1 MRGHRIPEELAR
13 IRRQAWARAVRA
25 SGLRQDEIA
34 EVVGASESTV
44 RSYGWR
50 DGNVPTEAALD
61 ALKRHNLGK
70 ALETLKERYGED
82 AVRIAA
88 PRL

>member
-1 MRGHRIPEELAR
+1 M
-13 IRRQAWARAVRA
+13 
-25 SGLRQDEIA
+25 
-34 EVVGASESTV
+34 

-50 DGNVPTEAALD
+50 DGNVPTED
-61 ALKRHNLGK
+61 AIDMLKRHNLGK

-82 AVRIAA
+82 AVRIAG

>member
-13 IRRQAWARAVRA
+13 VRRRAWARAVKV
-25 SGLRQDEIA
+25 SGLNQNEIA
-34 EVVGASESTV
+34 EVVGTSESTV

-50 DGNVPTEAALD
+50 DGNVPTED
-61 ALKRHNLGK
+61 AIDMLKRHNLGK

-82 AVRIAA
+82 AVRIAG